1 MLEAVFSKK
10 LRDFS
15 LEVENFSVEAGRT
28 VGLIGENGSGKSTS
42 LKIISGLMKPDSG
55 KITLDGEVLYDSSKH
70 IFKDPEV
77 RNIGYMFQNYALFPH
92 MTARENIS
100 FGLKNQKMPKDYIK
114 SRVDELVERMGLAE
128 IENESVTKM
137 SGGQRQRTALARAL
151 APSPSLLLLDEPLAA
166 LDVKTQEQMRR
177 ELASA
182 IREEGTACILVTHS
196 IIDAMAIADTISV
209 IQRGKIIASG
219 QPEKILHNP
228 LYGFTVSENPN
239 IFRGEVFVKESGA
252 VCVNVGNVCMRA
264 VTTLSGTVSV
274 SIRSEE
280 IIVSKEKLMS
290 SAVNSFAGKIT
301 DISFNDAE
309 VFVYVDIGIELA
321 AAVTKQSLERLGLK
335 KGDEVILTF
344 KATAV
349 KVFT

>member
-1 MLEAVFSKK
+1 MFEADFTKK

-15 LEVENFSVEAGRT
+15 LEVSGFTVESGKT

-42 LKIISGLMKPDSG
+42 LKIISGLMKPESG
-55 KITLDGEVLYDSSKH
+55 KIILDGEVLCDSSKR

-100 FGLKNQKMPKDYIK
+100 FGLKNKKMPKADIK
-114 SRVDELVERMGLAE
+114 SRVDELVERMGIAE
-128 IENESVTKM
+128 IENEPVTKM

-166 LDVKTQEQMRR
+166 LDVRTQEQMRR

-182 IREEGTACILVTHS
+182 IREEGTSCILVTHS
-196 IIDAMAIADTISV
+196 IIDAMAIADSISV

-219 QPEKILHNP
+219 QPEEILHNP

-239 IFRGEVFVKESGA
+239 IFRGEVFVKEGGA
-252 VCVNVGNVCMRA
+252 VCVNIGKVCMRA

-274 SIRSEE
+274 SIRPEE
-280 IIVSKEKLMS
+280 IIISKEKLLS
-290 SAVNSFAGKIT
+290 SAVNSFTGKIT
-301 DISFNDAE
+301 DISFTESE
-309 VFVYVDIGIELA
+309 VFVHVDVGIELA
-321 AAVTKQSLERLGLK
+321 VAVTKQSLERLGLK
-335 KGDEVILTF
+335 KGDTVTATF

-349 KVFT
+349 KVFA